1 MSDQPL
7 GRTAYDTAVDPQM
20 APLLAEALRQKAA
33 RPPPQATDAVRAEWL
48 RREFS
53 AAQQRWNKEP
63 VEAVRW
69 ADRELPLYGRTLRL
83 RDFVPDQ
90 PRPGLILYAHGGG
103 WVIGSVETHHRIM
116 AALARAAH
124 RRVVGIDY
132 RLAPEHPFPAPMRDI
147 ADTVGAVLDEASGQP
162 IYLAGDSAGAN
173 LALGAALYLRDS
185 DPRLFRSISG
195 LALVYGCYR
204 HQVDSGSHRAFG
216 TGGFLLDSADVDWFW
231 RSYYGAAGP
240 DALAEP
246 ALAELSGLPPIL
258 LIGAGLDPLLDD
270 SLELSRALTAAGVAT
285 TLRVLPGVVHGCLK
299 YVGHLDAADGCLATI
314 GDFFDTS
321 VHE

>member
-1 MSDQPL
+1 MKVPPRS
-7 GRTAYDTAVDPQM
+7 RTAYDTSVDPQM
-20 APLLAEALRQKAA
+20 APLLADALRQKAA
-33 RPPPQATDAVRAEWL
+33 RPPSQTTDAARAQWL
-48 RREFS
+48 RTEFS
-53 AAQQRWNKEP
+53 AAQQRWNQEP
-63 VEAVRW
+63 VEAVHWSDRW
-69 ADRELPLYGRTLRL
+69 LRLEGRTLRL
-83 RDFVPDQ
+83 RSFVPDR

-116 AALARAAH
+116 AALARAAC

-147 ADTVGAVLDEASGQP
+147 ADTVGAVLDEAASQP
-162 IYLAGDSAGAN
+162 VYLAGDSAGAN
-173 LALGAALYLRDS
+173 LALGAALYLRDN
-185 DPRLFRSISG
+185 DPRLFRSIAG

-204 HQVDSGSHRAFG
+204 HQIDSGSHRTFG

-231 RSYYGAAGP
+231 RCYYGVGGTNAI
-240 DALAEP
+240 AEP
-246 ALAELSGLPPIL
+246 ALAELAGLPPIL

-270 SLELSRALTAAGVAT
+270 SLEMSRALAAAGVAT

-314 GDFFDTS
+314 GDFVDTPAQD
-321 VHE
+321 